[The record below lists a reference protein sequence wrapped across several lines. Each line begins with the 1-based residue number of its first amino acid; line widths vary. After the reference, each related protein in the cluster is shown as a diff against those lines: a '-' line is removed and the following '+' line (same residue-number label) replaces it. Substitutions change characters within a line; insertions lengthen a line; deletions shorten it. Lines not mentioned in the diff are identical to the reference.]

1 LSSRKDRIMKKNKTV
16 CVLLWLAMTA
26 GMVWAQDNTQQPGAP
41 DHAQQPAPDDS
52 QRTPPPAAFG
62 QDQPSVIVN
71 DNPPISGLDQPS
83 LEPNFQPRSMLV
95 GGVEGSESLDS
106 NIGSDA
112 RPALHSV
119 TRGLGG
125 VTLQRL
131 WRRYQL
137 AAAYVGGVG
146 YYNRAGDGL
155 KQIHE
160 LQGQQSVLW
169 RTGQLTM
176 RDSFSYL
183 PEGSFGYGS
192 YGGAGGFHLG
202 LGGLSQGMGMM
213 GSGFGGHYGMLGSQQ
228 FGSLGQAPRITNVAL
243 VDVVQGLSP
252 RSSVTAAGSYGFV
265 HFTDST
271 DGFINSRQAGGQ
283 AGYSYQISKKNQLAL
298 TYGFQS
304 FQFPA
309 EVGSDHVTSHVVQA
323 MYGHRV
329 SGRMDLVMGA
339 GPQWTLVHDPLSG
352 TSKRLSV
359 AGRFSLR
366 YRFRNTGL
374 GLSFERYDNSGSG
387 FFAGAVSNIARLEL
401 ERRLGRRYTANASL
415 GFAHNQRLQ
424 SSQQGASATSY
435 NYGFAGLALRRQFGY
450 NWGAF
455 LAYQWND
462 QVFDTCPIAGQ
473 QFCNRISVRH
483 VLTLGVDWH
492 FRPIRID

>member
-1 LSSRKDRIMKKNKTV
+1 MKMSKTV
-16 CVLLWLAMTA
+16 SVLLWLAITA
-26 GMVWAQDNTQQPGAP
+26 GAAWGQDN
-41 DHAQQPAPDDS
+41 AQQPAPDDS

-62 QDQPSVIVN
+62 QDQPPVMVN
-71 DNPPISGLDQPS
+71 ENPPISGLDQPS

-95 GGVEGSESLDS
+95 GGVEVSESLDS

-125 VTLQRL
+125 LTMQRL

-155 KQIHE
+155 KQIQE
-160 LQGQQSVLW
+160 LQAQQSVLW

-183 PEGSFGYGS
+183 PEGSFGRGA
-192 YGGAGGFHLG
+192 YGGSGGFQLG
-202 LGGLSQGMGMM
+202 LGGLSEGMGML
-213 GSGFGGHYGMLGSQQ
+213 GSGFGGHYGVLGSQQ
-228 FGSLGQAPRITNVAL
+228 LGSLGQAPRITNVAV

-252 RSSVTAAGSYGFV
+252 RSSLTAAASYGLI
-265 HFTDST
+265 HFTDDT
-271 DGFINSRQAGGQ
+271 QGFINSRQAGAQ
-283 AGYSYQISKKNQLAL
+283 AGYSYSISKKDQLAVS
-298 TYGFQS
+298 YGFQS
-304 FQFPA
+304 FHFPGTFGA
-309 EVGSDHVTSHVVQA
+309 DNVISHVVQG

-329 SGRMDLVMGA
+329 SGRMDLVFGA
-339 GPQWTLVHDPLSG
+339 GPQWTRIQDPLFG
-352 TSKRLSV
+352 NTDRWSV

-366 YRFRNTGL
+366 YQFHDFSSSLN
-374 GLSFERYDNSGSG
+374 FERFNTSGSG
-387 FFAGAVSNIARLEL
+387 FFAGAESNVARLEL
-401 ERRLGRRYTANASL
+401 ERRFGRRYTGHAAL

-424 SSQQGASATSY
+424 SSLGGVAATSY
-435 NYGFAGLALRRQFGY
+435 NYGFAGLAVRRQFGY

-462 QVFDTCPIAGQ
+462 QIFDTCPIAGQ
-473 QFCNRISVRH
+473 QNCNRIAVRH